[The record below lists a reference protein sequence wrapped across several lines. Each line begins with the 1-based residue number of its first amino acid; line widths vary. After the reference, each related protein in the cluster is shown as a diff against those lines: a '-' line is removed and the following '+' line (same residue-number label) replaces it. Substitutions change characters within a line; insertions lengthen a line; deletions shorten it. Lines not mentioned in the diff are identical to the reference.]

1 MPWRSAL
8 FVAGLVL
15 GMTIQGWRLGAE
27 IDEILR
33 EHAEQAQQSEAL
45 ARQTERHW
53 QNEMEK
59 VRDDAKGKIDAA
71 SDDAAGARDA
81 ANRLRKQVAEL
92 SRRAAACPGVADGG
106 EAAGS
111 ADDMLAVVFS
121 RIDERAGEIA
131 AYADRAR
138 IAGSACEVA
147 YELIYDT
154 RK

>member
-1 MPWRSAL
+1 MPWRSVL

-15 GMTIQGWRLGAE
+15 GMAIQGWRLGAE

-81 ANRLRKQVAEL
+81 ADRLRKQVSDL
-92 SRRAAACPGVADGG
+92 SRRPAKCPEAGG
-106 EAAGS
+106 GSAPAGS

-138 IAGSACEVA
+138 IAGSACEV
-147 YELIYDT
+147 
-154 RK
+154 